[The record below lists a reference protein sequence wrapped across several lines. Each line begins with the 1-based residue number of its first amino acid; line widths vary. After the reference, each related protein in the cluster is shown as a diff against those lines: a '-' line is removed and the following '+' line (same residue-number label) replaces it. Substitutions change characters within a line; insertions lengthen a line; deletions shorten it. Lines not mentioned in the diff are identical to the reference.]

1 MEHKLIDGHLF
12 AQMIYA
18 GTDHLKQNSKRVDDL
33 NVFPVPDGDTGTNMT
48 LSITSGANE
57 LRKHANEHIG
67 RAAQALSKGLLM
79 GARGNSGVIL
89 SQLFRGFGKAVSE
102 RATIDAHTFADAL
115 QQGVD
120 AAYKAV
126 MRPVEGTIL
135 TVAKEAAKVAVDK
148 VRREK
153 DITVVM
159 ADVLRAAKE
168 ALAKT
173 PEQLPVLKEVG
184 VVDAGGQGL
193 IYVYEGFLAV
203 LRGEEVP
210 EQEDELKTKVNL
222 DEITEMAHD
231 HLPAQANM
239 RPEDI
244 EFGYCTEFIIGLNET
259 YSGTFAEDS
268 FRESMSRFGD
278 SLLVISD
285 DELVKV
291 HIHAEYPG
299 DVLSFAQQYGHF
311 KKIKIENMREQLESI
326 HEEVQDRHS
335 SNLAM
340 DMNNHADFKQPYAI
354 LAVAAGAGLEK
365 IFKSLDVDVIIRGGQ
380 TMNPSTEEIVRAA
393 EQVNAEKIIILPN
406 NSNIIMAAEQ
416 AKDLLTIPVEVIP
429 TKSIPQGI
437 AALIAF
443 DQSVDL
449 EQNKHQMTSAI
460 QHVKTGQVTHAVRDS
475 KFGDINI
482 KEGHFLGINEK
493 DIVVSEADLKV
504 VSEKLISTMVDD
516 DSAVVTIIYGEDATA
531 EMADEL
537 KTFIESLYPDVEV
550 EVHYGGQPVYMFLFS
565 VE

>member
-1 MEHKLIDGHLF
+1 MEYTKIDGHLF
-12 AQMIYA
+12 AQMIFA
-18 GTDHLKQNSKRVDDL
+18 GADYLKINSKRVDDL

-57 LRKHANEHIG
+57 LRKNASANLG
-67 RAAQALSKGLLM
+67 TAAQSLSKGLLM

-102 RATIDAHTFADAL
+102 FAEIDAGQFAHAL

-126 MRPVEGTIL
+126 MKPVEGTIL
-135 TVAKEAAKVAVDK
+135 TVAKMAAKAAIEKVKKESNITLIMQEVVQAAKV
-148 VRREK
+148 
-153 DITVVM
+153 
-159 ADVLRAAKE
+159 

-173 PEQLPVLKEVG
+173 PDQLPILKEVG
-184 VVDAGGQGL
+184 VIDAGGQGL
-193 IYVYEGFLAV
+193 VYVYEGFLAV

-210 EQEDELKTKVNL
+210 ELAEDMTKKFTL
-222 DEITEMAHD
+222 DEITDMAHD

-244 EFGYCTEFIIGLNET
+244 EFGYCTEFIIGLNEV
-259 YSGTFAEDS
+259 YAGTFAEDS
-268 FRESMSRFGD
+268 FRESISRFGD

-299 DVLSFAQQYGHF
+299 EVLSFAQQYGHF
-311 KKIKIENMREQLESI
+311 KKIKIENMREQLETI
-326 HEEVQDRHS
+326 HEEVRTTNQPTNERRKES
-335 SNLAM
+335 
-340 DMNNHADFKQPYAI
+340 DFKQPYAI
-354 LAVAAGAGLEK
+354 LAVAAGPGLEE

-393 EQVNAEKIIILPN
+393 EQVHAEKIIILPN

-416 AKDLLTIPVEVIP
+416 AKELLEIPTEVIP

-437 AALIAF
+437 AALISF
-443 DQSVDL
+443 DPSADL
-449 EQNKHQMTSAI
+449 IHNKTLMSQALS
-460 QHVKTGQVTHAVRDS
+460 QVKTGQVTHAVRDS
-475 KFGDINI
+475 KFGDIEIN
-482 KEGHFLGINEK
+482 EGDFLGINEK
-493 DIVVSEADLKV
+493 DIVVAEPDLIS
-504 VSEKLISTMVDD
+504 VSQKLITTMIDD
-516 DSAVVTIIYGEDATA
+516 ETSVVTIIYGEEATE
-531 EMADEL
+531 EMAEEL
-537 KTFIESLYPDVEV
+537 KAYISSNFPDVEV
-550 EVHYGGQPVYMFLFS
+550 EVHYGGQPVYTFLFS